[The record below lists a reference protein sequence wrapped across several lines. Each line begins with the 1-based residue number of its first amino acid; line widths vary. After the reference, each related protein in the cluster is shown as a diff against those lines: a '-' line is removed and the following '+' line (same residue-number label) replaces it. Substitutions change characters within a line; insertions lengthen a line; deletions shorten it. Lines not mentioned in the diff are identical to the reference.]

1 MLDAARYSAL
11 ETLRNGR
18 SVQIRAFTPRDKD
31 GLLAAVART
40 SALSLYRRFF
50 AIKRD
55 FTERE
60 KDFFLNVDFINHVAL
75 MAVVEEEAGPAIV
88 GGARYVMVR
97 PGRAEVAF
105 VVIDAHQG
113 QGIGSALMRH
123 LVILARAAGLSELI
137 AEVLPE
143 NASMLK
149 VFETCGLPIR
159 TTHSPEAVH
168 VVLRLD

>member
-11 ETLRNGR
+11 ETLHDGG
-18 SVQIRAFTPRDKD
+18 SVQVRAFTPRDKD
-31 GLLAAVART
+31 AFMSAVART

-55 FTERE
+55 FTARE
-60 KDFFLNVDFINHVAL
+60 KEFFLNVDFINHVAL
-75 MAVVEEEAGPAIV
+75 IAVVEEEGGSAIV
-88 GGARYVMVR
+88 GGARYVVVR

-105 VVIDAHQG
+105 VVIDAYQG
-113 QGIGSALMRH
+113 QGIGTALMRH
-123 LVILARAAGLSELI
+123 LIIVARAAGLRELI

-149 VFETCGLPIR
+149 VFEACGLPMR